1 MRHGLCGVR
10 SEQLHTAAACGDLGS
25 LYSFFANGAEIDNR
39 DTDAKPLLY
48 TAVAHQQWVT
58 VAFLLDRCADPFYFQ
73 ALPPTFF
80 HQAVLTLKNPSILPI
95 LLSLL
100 TRLTPKVQYK
110 VLHAVYQDGRTLFDQ
125 ITDIAVLPTWTRAQK
140 SQLLA
145 TLRSTSAD
153 LIWEDG
159 PVAIKKA
166 FLTWQQEFDTLRLG
180 LYADTKNEEGQSQH
194 RRQLQRDGYGR
205 LMQALSPQHAAAIIS
220 VLLAQS
226 ESFLSEA
233 NSLEAMHYAAA
244 AFAYSAKQVRHT
256 AIHHVAL
263 QHIQRIL
270 VRAEPDTVSFAQSSF
285 HLPTYSHLLK
295 AHRASLKVPAFPVAD
310 TAVVF
315 DILKANTFFFK
326 ELTAHLFREAL
337 ALCSKSPPCDYALL
351 GLGSMARDET
361 CPHSDLECA
370 LLLGNDLPE
379 AYAFF
384 TRATRLFRLLIIALG
399 ETPFSVLLRTGALH
413 LTIKGFQLDTAYNP
427 LVTGMMGSFNI
438 LLAVQKDPAAD
449 LLKQTAL
456 QHVVVLSSSNLS
468 LGENYY
474 QQLRKHWNATY
485 PSKNFWKTTQRRV
498 QSLKSMR
505 NLVSESPSKQN
516 LRKPSSPIQ
525 LKKEL
530 CTFPIQWISHLCLF
544 YELDVTGTEAALKA
558 LHQNKK
564 INDSALRHLQNLVG
578 GALHLRMLA
587 HLHYGEECDEIYPAT
602 QYAAYLPKQFFILS
616 SVENLHVLYCIL
628 LSIETLAEQWV
639 IREGKFSLFNASF
652 YASSNWLQIQ
662 AAERHGGGIEALN
675 TLYETLLHESP
686 NDPLTRVQWL
696 TFYHN
701 QHRAAY
707 HERQFLEQQS
717 KVIQDEDM
725 LVTLNNHLSQLR
737 TKEKTTKTALNDKIL
752 SLLRAWKQLNFPH
765 ESYFEEYVALST
777 ELRKHYR
784 LQLLHYRSLA
794 ELRTKEEQDFFEK
807 LSLRLNR
814 WPDEDG
820 QREEWEAHKARWA
833 ETLQAMVVLPSVQP
847 ASAGLK
853 NPTLISPLLSR
864 KNLGAKKE
872 VSLQGFCLQAA
883 IVNTILTPAGTFREH
898 KIKSSQSDIMQVT
911 VTSASFMK
919 EVFIKKEPELSGMTY
934 LIELLHHQILAHGT
948 SLSELVRLD
957 VPKQPLLPLL
967 VSEKVGGEN
976 FDDVLLHHPEDLV
989 KLSHYHLSG
998 LILMAMLT
1006 NPGDGKPANCIFSPL
1021 SNGAF
1026 TLVSVDHDH
1035 ALFPA
1040 YLEENGKQVLQV
1052 RSILFCL
1059 DLMNQA
1065 VHPDV
1070 VKEFCDELDFFKVLR
1085 SVLQQAQVQD
1095 DYYKSMFDNKT
1106 VESLH
1111 DQGKGTIPIPIKKG
1125 DMLTLYQ
1132 KMCRLQQYLRRFPGA
1147 TLLQCL
1153 LYIEPRVGRV
1163 YQKALQTPASP
1174 RKRLEEIGDYPI
1186 DNQGNMMTSRSA
1198 LISRRVVGSAI
1209 AKTDYLA
1216 LETFSPAEG
1225 LAELEQLA
1233 YTQSLLAEVQ
1243 AEVQQGKFYRFGILC
1258 HMDQETVLCGDSFE
1272 EAKVST
1278 QGLLP
1283 LEWGKLSRD
1292 QQGELLQCMLK
1303 TPFHRL
1309 NLSHCQALTPAIFA
1323 QLIKA
1328 SPDLC
1333 ELYLDGIEDES
1344 IKQLPEGLRLHG
1356 CTTLQILHL
1365 RGATQLIELTGLQ
1378 ASALETLVVEN
1389 SPNLR
1394 RIEINAPSLQ
1404 ILRAGNCPQLSAIQ
1418 TNSQSLEKMDLSGA
1432 LVSENGLRSA
1442 VLNWYHLKSVVLSGC
1457 RHLSVWQRLS
1467 DYPFLLSLIGQQV
1480 PENLLMALKLALD
1493 EQLGCE
1499 QVKELTVQAREKLIR
1514 SFLLFAYLPTFA
1526 EKAFRALK
1534 PFLGDSNK
1542 DTRQQAYSIV
1552 NSILNARPNIAQAI
1566 LTHLVVIIT
1575 SQAPEE
1581 ARRDA
1586 CVVACKLVRV
1596 RLELAQDALDFI
1608 RPLLIDDNEL
1618 IRQLA
1623 CGTVSE
1629 IVRGNSERIHYVLSY
1644 LVPLLEND
1652 SASIRCNACM
1662 AMARIM
1668 DVNIHYSL
1676 YSLQVIL
1683 RKVMLLL
1690 KEPRQVALIACS
1702 VVGIILCVRPDL
1714 VELVIRDAQGLLA
1727 KKDVIERRKVFLT
1740 VRDLASMEPNLIT
1753 RVLEQLS
1760 PLLVSHRP
1768 LIVKKAFLT
1777 MGNIVEVRPDLAETI
1792 LKKWKPLL
1800 EHKDY
1805 DVRNEANSAITKLMS
1820 ARAELAEQ
1828 VSQGLE
1834 RYLKNTRL
1842 NVRQN
1847 VQEGVGLVAW
1857 QIIKRPI
1864 IGVVDCLWGWER
1876 SSSDSD
1882 MDRMLDNQT
1891 ELAKNLLFKPLLQ
1904 DINLRANVC
1913 MVIGVA
1919 KAVFDEKDDFLIQL
1933 QSFMEDESKE
1943 VRQEAFAAVIRIVS
1957 KRPMYAKKAL
1967 KHLKALLKNKYEY
1980 IRRDACL
1987 AVENTV
1993 LAEPGLAEQALNY
2006 FSPLLKDDYTDVR
2019 KHAYEAVCGIASLR
2033 IDLVECVLHYLK
2045 PLLEKG
2051 NLFCIQRDGCL
2062 VIDKIINIKP
2072 DLNWHILEEVLQQV
2086 MPLLVSPK
2094 VASAA
2099 AKLVLTI
2106 VTIRPELV
2114 RVRSDLTENLMTL
2127 LINLLDNAQ
2136 EYVSSAISMLVEI
2149 NPDLAQGV
2157 LERLI
2162 LLLEDKM
2169 VRVAQENIC
2178 MTISMVLCKAPNQ
2191 LEVVLKHFVLLLS
2204 NLEVDW
2210 SALGKVTLLME
2221 KIGEQPELA
2230 LAVLNILAT
2239 PWGDKY
2245 FRRYTNLL
2253 LHNTAKVMPELTLA
2267 RNNYPVAS
2275 MSTTLA
2281 EKVDNL
2287 LAHLGLQ
2294 HQNVIKNVRP
2304 TKSLFEP
2311 KWEWEYKPCD
2321 DQLHLSKYMLLS
2333 QPEIIARLLKDGS
2346 SVIRAEA
2353 FSMING
2359 MVQDGLLSNFDA
2371 FLLLKP
2377 STENPVQEI
2386 QLAAIQACMAL
2397 WSPLSVCP
2405 TLDLGIYLHHSLEKI
2420 KEPVQPSPIHVEMI
2434 EAELLT
2440 KFSLF
2445 KAQGT
2450 SLDKQ
2455 NNTALQIVKTISA
2468 YLH

>member
-1 MRHGLCGVR
+1 
-10 SEQLHTAAACGDLGS
+10 
-25 LYSFFANGAEIDNR
+25 
-39 DTDAKPLLY
+39 
-48 TAVAHQQWVT
+48 
-58 VAFLLDRCADPFYFQ
+58 
-73 ALPPTFF
+73 
-80 HQAVLTLKNPSILPI
+80 
-95 LLSLL
+95 
-100 TRLTPKVQYK
+100 
-110 VLHAVYQDGRTLFDQ
+110 
-125 ITDIAVLPTWTRAQK
+125 
-140 SQLLA
+140 
-145 TLRSTSAD
+145 
-153 LIWEDG
+153 
-159 PVAIKKA
+159 
-166 FLTWQQEFDTLRLG
+166 
-180 LYADTKNEEGQSQH
+180 
-194 RRQLQRDGYGR
+194 
-205 LMQALSPQHAAAIIS
+205 
-220 VLLAQS
+220 
-226 ESFLSEA
+226 
-233 NSLEAMHYAAA
+233 
-244 AFAYSAKQVRHT
+244 
-256 AIHHVAL
+256 
-263 QHIQRIL
+263 
-270 VRAEPDTVSFAQSSF
+270 
-285 HLPTYSHLLK
+285 
-295 AHRASLKVPAFPVAD
+295 
-310 TAVVF
+310 
-315 DILKANTFFFK
+315 
-326 ELTAHLFREAL
+326 
-337 ALCSKSPPCDYALL
+337 
-351 GLGSMARDET
+351 
-361 CPHSDLECA
+361 
-370 LLLGNDLPE
+370 
-379 AYAFF
+379 
-384 TRATRLFRLLIIALG
+384 
-399 ETPFSVLLRTGALH
+399 
-413 LTIKGFQLDTAYNP
+413 LDTAYNP

-438 LLAVQKDPAAD
+438 LLAVQKDPAED

-456 QHVVVLSSSNLS
+456 QHVVVLSSNNLS

-587 HLHYGEECDEIYPAT
+587 HLYYGEECDEIYPAT

-989 KLSHYHLSG
+989 KLSHFHLSG

-1153 LYIEPRVGRV
+1153 LYIEPRIGRV

-1258 HMDQETVLCGDSFE
+1258 PMDQETVLCGDSFE

-1356 CTTLQILHL
+1356 CTTLQILHI
-1365 RGATQLIELTGLQ
+1365 RGATQLFQLIGLE
-1378 ASALETLVVEN
+1378 APALETLVVEN
-1389 SPNLR
+1389 CPNIRRVEINTPSLQILR
-1394 RIEINAPSLQ
+1394 AANCFSLAQIQINAPALK
-1404 ILRAGNCPQLSAIQ
+1404 ILRAGNCPQLRTIQ
-1418 TNSQSLEKMDLSGA
+1418 TNSQSLEELDLSGA
-1432 LVSENGLRSA
+1432 LVSENELKSA
-1442 VLNWYHLKSVVLSGC
+1442 VLNCYHLKSVLLSGC
-1457 RHLSVWQRLS
+1457 RHLGVWQGLR
-1467 DYPFLLSLIGQQV
+1467 DYPFLLSLIGQQI
-1480 PENLLMALKLALD
+1480 PENLLTALKLALD

-1499 QVKELTVQAREKLIR
+1499 QARELTVQAREKLIR
-1514 SFLLFAYLPTFA
+1514 SFLLFAYLPAFA
-1526 EKAFRALK
+1526 EQAFIKLK
-1534 PFLGDSNK
+1534 PFLSDGNK
-1542 DTRQQAYSIV
+1542 DTRQQAYTVV

-1566 LTHLVVIIT
+1566 LRHLVVIIT
-1575 SQAPEE
+1575 SQTPKE
-1581 ARRDA
+1581 ARQDA

-1596 RLELAQDALDFI
+1596 KPELAQDALDYI
-1608 RPLLIDDNEL
+1608 RPLLIDDNED

-1623 CGTVSE
+1623 CGTVHE
-1629 IVRGNSERIHYVLSY
+1629 MVREDIERTHYILSH
-1644 LVPLLEND
+1644 LMPFLEND
-1652 SASIRCNACM
+1652 SASIRYNACV
-1662 AMARIM
+1662 AVARVI
-1668 DVNIHYSL
+1668 DRNAHHSL
-1676 YSLQVIL
+1676 HILPVIL
-1683 RKVMLLL
+1683 QKVMLLL
-1690 KEPRQVALIACS
+1690 KDPRPVVLSACS
-1702 VVGIILCVRPDL
+1702 VVNIILYVRPDL
-1714 VELVIRDAQGLLA
+1714 IESVIRDAQRLLA
-1727 KKDVIERRKVFLT
+1727 TKDFIDRKKVFLT
-1740 VRDLASMEPNLIT
+1740 VKDLQSMEPGLIT
-1753 RVLEQLS
+1753 RVLEQLR
-1760 PLLVSHRP
+1760 PLLVSHVP

-1777 MGNIVEVRPDLAETI
+1777 MENIIQVRPDLAEAI
-1792 LKKWKPLL
+1792 LNEWKLLL
-1800 EHKDY
+1800 EHEDY
-1805 DVRNEANSAITKLMS
+1805 AVRNEANSAITKLVN
-1820 ARAELAEQ
+1820 ARAQLAEQ

-1834 RYLKNTRL
+1834 RYLKNARL
-1842 NVRQN
+1842 NVRHN
-1847 VQEGVGLVAW
+1847 VVQGVALVGW

-1864 IGVVDCLWGWER
+1864 IGVVERVWGWEW

-1882 MDRMLDNQT
+1882 IDRMLNNQT
-1891 ELAKNLLFKPLLQ
+1891 ELAKNLLLKPLLQ

-1919 KAVFDEKDDFLIQL
+1919 KAVFDEKDDFLIHL
-1933 QSFMEDESKE
+1933 QPFMEDESKE
-1943 VRQEAFAAVIRIVS
+1943 VRQEAFAAVNKIVS

-1967 KHLKALLKNKYEY
+1967 KHLKSLLKNKYQY
-1980 IRRDACL
+1980 IRRDACP

-1993 LAEPGLAEQALNY
+1993 QAEAGLAEQALNY
-2006 FSPLLKDDYTDVR
+2006 LSPLLKDDYTDVR

-2033 IDLVECVLHYLK
+2033 IDLIEYVLQYLK
-2045 PLLEKG
+2045 PLLENK
-2051 NLFCIQRDGCL
+2051 NLRIQRDVCL
-2062 VIDKIINIKP
+2062 AIDKIINIKP
-2072 DLNWHILEEVLQQV
+2072 DLNWHILEEVLQLV
-2086 MPLLVSPK
+2086 APLLVPSK

-2106 VTIRPELV
+2106 VTLRPELV
-2114 RVRSDLTENLMTL
+2114 DDAFKHLKPSTGEITADSSLGKLVLAKPSPLVIGKLVRVRPDLTENLMTL

-2149 NPDLAQGV
+2149 NPDLAQGI

-2191 LEVVLKHFVLLLS
+2191 LEDVLKHFVLLLS
-2204 NLEVDW
+2204 NPEADP
-2210 SALGKVTLLME
+2210 SALRKVNLLME

-2230 LAVLNILAT
+2230 LAVLSVLAT

-2245 FRRYTNLL
+2245 FRRYTKLL
-2253 LHNTAKVMPELTLA
+2253 LHNTAEVMPELTLA

-2353 FSMING
+2353 FSMIND

-2371 FLLLKP
+2371 FLLLKS

-2405 TLDLGIYLHHSLEKI
+2405 KLDLGIYLHHSLEKI
-2420 KEPVQPSPIHVEMI
+2420 KEPVQPSPTYVEMI